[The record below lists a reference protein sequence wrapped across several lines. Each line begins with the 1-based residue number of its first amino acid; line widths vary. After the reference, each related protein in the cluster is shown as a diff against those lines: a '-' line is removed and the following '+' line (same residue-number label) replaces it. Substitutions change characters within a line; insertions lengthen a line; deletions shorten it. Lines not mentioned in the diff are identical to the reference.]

1 MTQQLHA
8 AEATTDTVDAEAQA
22 TGEASAHRTSP
33 QADLRQSI
41 GWIVFG
47 AIVIV
52 LSWRMDRL
60 ERQDINPY
68 TVPGLL
74 PGFLG
79 LAVVLFGSLLLW
91 RSWQRIKASTEAQPA
106 AAAALSSSARSV
118 ENVERVEKVE
128 RKRIATV
135 LVLCIGYAAGLMG
148 HGLPFWLATSIFV
161 AAAIGVL
168 QFAERTARG
177 QRWRGLIFAL
187 VMGIATGIGTTFL
200 FQDLF
205 LVRLP

>member
-1 MTQQLHA
+1 MVRAVQTPNTSDAGAHG
-8 AEATTDTVDAEAQA
+8 DTALPQHQPSPYADRRQA
-22 TGEASAHRTSP
+22 V
-33 QADLRQSI
+33 

-47 AIVIV
+47 IVVIV

-79 LAVVLFGSLLLW
+79 LAVVLFGALLLW
-91 RSWQRIKASTEAQPA
+91 RSWQRIKASVDARPVA
-106 AAAALSSSARSV
+106 AAAEPPSTLDVR
-118 ENVERVEKVE
+118 NVERTE

-161 AAAIGVL
+161 GVAIGVL
-168 QFAERTARG
+168 QFADRTACG

-187 VMGIATGIGTTFL
+187 AMGIATGVATTFL

>member
-1 MTQQLHA
+1 MTPPTRA
-8 AEATTDTVDAEAQA
+8 AEATAA
-22 TGEASAHRTSP
+22 TGDAHADAQGVSEAAAQRTSP
-33 QADLRQSI
+33 QADRRQSI

-47 AIVIV
+47 VMVIV

-79 LAVVLFGSLLLW
+79 LAVVLFGTLLLW
-91 RSWQRIKASTEAQPA
+91 RSWQRIKDSA
-106 AAAALSSSARSV
+106 AAAPTKASLPSARIDQ
-118 ENVERVEKVE
+118 NIERTE
-128 RKRIATV
+128 RKRIGIV
-135 LVLCIGYAAGLMG
+135 LSLCIGYAAGLMG

-161 AAAIGVL
+161 GVAIGVL
-168 QFAERTARG
+168 QFAQRTQNG

-187 VMGIATGIGTTFL
+187 AMGVATGAATTFL

>member
-8 AEATTDTVDAEAQA
+8 TEAITHPMDAEAK
-22 TGEASAHRTSP
+22 GEASARRTSP

-47 AIVIV
+47 IVVIV

-60 ERQDINPY
+60 EQQDINPY

-91 RSWQRIKASTEAQPA
+91 RSWQRIKTSTDAHPA
-106 AAAALSSSARSV
+106 ETVVQSSSAHSV
-118 ENVERVEKVE
+118 EDVERGEEIE
-128 RKRIATV
+128 RRRIATV

-148 HGLPFWLATSIFV
+148 HGLPFWLATSIFIAV
-161 AAAIGVL
+161 AIGVL
-168 QFAERTARG
+168 QFADRTARG
-177 QRWRGLIFAL
+177 QRWRGLIFSLA
-187 VMGIATGIGTTFL
+187 MGIATGIGTTFL

>member
-1 MTQQLHA
+1 MTG
-8 AEATTDTVDAEAQA
+8 TDTDPEAEGLAR
-22 TGEASAHRTSP
+22 RTSP
-33 QADLRQSI
+33 RADLRQSI
-41 GWIVFG
+41 GWIAFG
-47 AIVIV
+47 IVVIV

-79 LAVVLFGSLLLW
+79 LAVLSFGALMLL
-91 RSWQRIKASTEAQPA
+91 RSWRRLRDAAPPAPHVRTPLERTEA
-106 AAAALSSSARSV
+106 
-118 ENVERVEKVE
+118 
-128 RKRIATV
+128 KRIAIV
-135 LVLCIGYAAGLMG
+135 LVLCVGYAAGLVG
-148 HGLPFWLATSIFV
+148 RGLPFWLATSIFV

-168 QFAERTARG
+168 QFSGRSAKR
-177 QRWRGLIFAL
+177 QRVRGLVFA
-187 VMGIATGIGTTFL
+187 VATGVATGAITTFV